1 MLDRQQHVCY
11 VREKAAGAFKA
22 VWPLWWR
29 RNDLPLVVKMRLY
42 NALILPLLCHEVAV
56 FRLTKAELRSL
67 EALHRSHLR
76 CLLGVHF
83 PRIMSNIA
91 VYRRSGAK
99 HLGTYIVR
107 QRWNLFGRAMRLPAL
122 HRTVR
127 EMAAHFAS
135 PKRYVRGVAEQ
146 VEEEAVLA
154 KLRLKS
160 AEEFWALRGQAC
172 KEAAWRPLVK
182 LISRRWERRCVRQD
196 RLDFREG
203 HAKRLVA
210 KRRRPLRAAP
220 AEAEESQVG
229 GGGGRPMSLRVRVFR
244 YGP

>member
-1 MLDRQQHVCY
+1 
-11 VREKAAGAFKA
+11 
-22 VWPLWWR
+22 
-29 RNDLPLVVKMRLY
+29 MRLY

-83 PRIMSNIA
+83 PRIISNIA

-99 HLGTYIVR
+99 QLGTHIVR

-146 VEEEAVLA
+146 VEEEAELA
-154 KLRLKS
+154 RLRLRTT
-160 AEEFWALRGQAC
+160 EGFWALRGQAC
-172 KEAAWRPLVK
+172 RGAVWRPLVK

-210 KRRRPLRAAP
+210 KHRRPLRGQP
-220 AEAEESQVG
+220 LERKPKRVGWEVVG
-229 GGGGRPMSLRVRVFR
+229 GC
-244 YGP
+244 